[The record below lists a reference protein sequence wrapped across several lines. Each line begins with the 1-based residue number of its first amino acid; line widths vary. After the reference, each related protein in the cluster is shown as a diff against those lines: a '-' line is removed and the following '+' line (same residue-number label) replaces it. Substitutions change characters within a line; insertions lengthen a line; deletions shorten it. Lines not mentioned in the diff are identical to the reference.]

1 MISANMRTE
10 ELLQQSQSLT
20 QELQSQSKELT
31 QQQDELKRTNA
42 ELEKQAIELEDKA
55 KLLEEQ
61 NTKVE
66 VKNHEV
72 EQARVSLE
80 EKAEQLSLISKY
92 KSEFLANMSHEL
104 RTPLNSLL
112 ILAKMLVRQPG
123 GEPDA
128 QAGQVRQDDL
138 RVGRRPAD
146 ADQRDPRPVQGRG
159 RQDAGRA
166 ARRRARRG
174 RATTSSRRSAPWPSR
189 RASTSRS
196 RSTTDLPAH
205 IHTDPQ
211 RLQQVL
217 KNLLANAFKFTDARH
232 GDAAHAPAQAGHAL
246 RRTRRCSDARA
257 CIALLGRR
265 HRHRHRRATSRS

>member
-31 QQQDELKRTNA
+31 QQQDELKRTNSA
-42 ELEKQAIELEDKA
+42 LEKQALELEEKA
-55 KLLEEQ
+55 RLLAEQ

-66 VKNHEV
+66 VKNREV

-80 EKAEQLSLISKY
+80 EKAEQLALISKY

-112 ILAKMLVRQPG
+112 ILAKLLSDNAERNLLR
-123 GEPDA
+123 
-128 QAGQVRQDDL
+128 QAGRVREDDL
-138 RVGRRPAD
+138 RVGRRSAD

-166 ARRRARRG
+166 ARASGSQEVADFVERSFRPVADQKDLEFTTEIGPRPAVADPHRPAAAAAGAEEPARQRVQVHRRRGGVTLRVQRARPGTRFEHE
-174 RATTSSRRSAPWPSR
+174 RCRSRT
-189 RASTSRS
+189 ASSRS
-196 RSTTDLPAH
+196 RSPTPAS
-205 IHTDPQ
+205 
-211 RLQQVL
+211 
-217 KNLLANAFKFTDARH
+217 AS
-232 GDAAHAPAQAGHAL
+232 
-246 RRTRRCSDARA
+246 RR
-257 CIALLGRR
+257 
-265 HRHRHRRATSRS
+265 TSRS